1 MCTRA
6 PEMARAKGGGSG
18 GSPRSKIHV
27 LLCAIPAAWYGGNAS
42 CWAPFQRQLRDA
54 SGVGR
59 VTVRDS
65 TSRVNDDNSL
75 TVTLS
80 GETFAIVISPES
92 KSPCAGA
99 GVAGDRTRRGTS
111 RAGGA
116 QTIAKTQI
124 ANE

>member
-18 GSPRSKIHV
+18 GSPQSKIHV
-27 LLCAIPAAWYGGNAS
+27 LLCAIYQRRGMGAHAS
-42 CWAPFQRQLRDA
+42 CWAHFQRQLRDA

-65 TSRVNDDNSL
+65 TSRVGDDNYL

-80 GETFAIVISPES
+80 GETFAIVISPE
-92 KSPCAGA
+92 
-99 GVAGDRTRRGTS
+99 
-111 RAGGA
+111 
-116 QTIAKTQI
+116 
-124 ANE
+124 